1 VAYCPFD
8 TSAEEEG
15 DLTPPD
21 FQPPVLPAYP
31 KICCSDIYLGD
42 KPILL
47 LTHRKEINISCT
59 NTSFAFSPSS
69 LE

>member
-15 DLTPPD
+15 DLTLPD
-21 FQPPVLPAYP
+21 FQPSVLPAYP
-31 KICCSDIYLGD
+31 TIRSSDIYLGD

-47 LTHRKEINISCT
+47 THRKEIS
-59 NTSFAFSPSS
+59 
-69 LE
+69 